1 MKKILSLV
9 QLLPAVAVG
18 LAAAIGFQLSAP
30 ALEAIVWPEEPDL
43 SAVAEDAETLDEEE
57 TEAVA
62 EELLAQGV
70 GDFEDGVYY
79 GSGTGFSGITQVEVV
94 VENRQIVQITVLSY
108 QDDDSFF
115 NRARAVIDS
124 VLTAQTW
131 EVDTV
136 SGATYSST
144 GIREAVKAALKKAA
158 GQSVSALS
166 AEDDED
172 DQTETSTNTV
182 TSQDVTLPEG
192 APADGSYTGTGECA
206 KFGYSVTL
214 TAVFRNGVL
223 TALKDFAL
231 LDNDDEDN
239 EPFAASAWAGMKSN
253 LLSGSTD
260 VVSGATYSS
269 NAILAAYQDAYAQA
283 VAAGGGTVETPDIN
297 SDESQSGDADEE
309 QDEEQGETENDSGTQ
324 DEEQSAEVLPADGT
338 YTASALCEPDEYEDF
353 EAYTLTADVTFAD
366 GMLVSIDNLTS
377 TDDSNLK
384 YYTRAAEGTS
394 KYTGVVAQLIEQ
406 QSSADIDVVTNATC
420 SSVALVAIYEDAYAQ
435 AVAAQTE
442 GEGDSDT
449 GETQDEDSGSS
460 ELTGTPA
467 DGTYTASALCEPD
480 EYEDFEAY
488 TLTADVTFEGG
499 KLVSIDNLTSTD
511 DSNLK
516 YYTRAAEGTSKYT
529 GVVAQL
535 IDKQSSADI
544 DAVSNATCSSVALVA
559 IYENAYAQAVAA
571 AQTEDEGDSDTG
583 ETPDEDSGNSELTGT
598 PADGTYTASAL
609 CEPDEYE
616 DFEAYTLTADVT
628 FTDGKLVSIDNLTS
642 TDDSNLKYYTRAA
655 NGTSK
660 YTGVVAQLIEQ
671 QSSGDIDAVSNA
683 TCSSV
688 ALVAIYED
696 AYAQAV
702 AANEQI
708 TAAAVETDE
717 DTEAEEAEPEETVA
731 EESTEAVSA
740 AETVKE
746 TAAVENATAEAEYI
760 DESTEEPETEQAAS
774 TAPEAEEPA
783 AEEQQTAE
791 DEAAAEETSPQ
802 SEKEDAEE

>member
-1 MKKILSLV
+1 ILSLV

-43 SAVAEDAETLDEEE
+43 SAIAEDSETLSQQE
-57 TEAVA
+57 TEAVV

-94 VENRQIVQITVLSY
+94 VENRQIVQINILSY

-136 SGATYSST
+136 SGATYSSRGILEAVKNALNGTNELSEAADTDTTAAELTVSSYDDSATWADGTYTGSARGFGGTIKVQVTIKDGKITAIQVLSHSGETASYFSKAKAIISRILKAQSPNVDTVSGATYSST

-158 GQSVSALS
+158 GQSVSAL
-166 AEDDED
+166 AEDEEN
-172 DQTETSTNTV
+172 DQTETETN
-182 TSQDVTLPEG
+182 QEITLPEG
-192 APADGSYTGTGECA
+192 APADGSYTGTGECT

-214 TAVFRNGVL
+214 TAVFQNGVL
-223 TALKDFAL
+223 TALEDFTL
-231 LDNDDEDN
+231 VDNDDEDN
-239 EPFAASAWAGMKSN
+239 EPFAASAWAGMKTN

-283 VAAGGGTVETPDIN
+283 VAAGGGTVDTTNDADD
-297 SDESQSGDADEE
+297 SDDTQSGDADEE
-309 QDEEQGETENDSGTQ
+309 TDENEDNSGTQ
-324 DEEQSAEVLPADGT
+324 DEEQSADVLLADGT

-353 EAYTLTADVTFAD
+353 EAYTLTADVTFE
-366 GMLVSIDNLTS
+366 GGKLVSIDNLTS
-377 TDDSNLK
+377 TDDSNVK

-394 KYTGVVAQLIEQ
+394 KYTGVVAQLIDK
-406 QSSADIDVVTNATC
+406 QSSADIDVVSNATC

-435 AVAAQTE
+435 AVAAAQTE
-442 GEGDSDT
+442 DEGDSDS
-449 GETQDEDSGSS
+449 GETDDSASS
-460 ELTGTPA
+460 DLTGTPA

-511 DSNLK
+511 DSNVK

-535 IDKQSSADI
+535 IDKQGSADI

-559 IYENAYAQAVAA
+559 IYE
-571 AQTEDEGDSDTG
+571 DT
-583 ETPDEDSGNSELTGT
+583 
-598 PADGTYTASAL
+598 
-609 CEPDEYE
+609 
-616 DFEAYTLTADVT
+616 
-628 FTDGKLVSIDNLTS
+628 
-642 TDDSNLKYYTRAA
+642 
-655 NGTSK
+655 
-660 YTGVVAQLIEQ
+660 
-671 QSSGDIDAVSNA
+671 
-683 TCSSV
+683 
-688 ALVAIYED
+688 
-696 AYAQAV
+696 YAQAV
-702 AANEQI
+702 AANSQV
-708 TAAAVETDE
+708 TATAVDTDE
-717 DTEAEEAEPEETVA
+717 ETETEEAEPEEITEEETAEETSAEENSTEETEAAEAEEVSETTDNQEQDVPAEQEA
-731 EESTEAVSA
+731 EESVA
-740 AETVKE
+740 
-746 TAAVENATAEAEYI
+746 
-760 DESTEEPETEQAAS
+760 
-774 TAPEAEEPA
+774 EPA
-783 AEEQQTAE
+783 AKEEPTAG
-791 DEAAAEETSPQ
+791 DDAAAEETSPQ

>member
-30 ALEAIVWPEEPDL
+30 ALEAIIWPEEPNL
-43 SAVAEDAETLDEEE
+43 STVAEDSETLSEQE

-79 GSGTGFSGITQVEVV
+79 GSGTGFSGITKVEVV
-94 VENRQIVQITVLSY
+94 VENRQIVQINILSY

-115 NRARAVIDS
+115 NRAKAVIDS

-131 EVDTV
+131 EVDTVSGATYSSRGILEAVKNALSGTNELSDTAEATATTTELSVSSYDDSATWADGTYTGSAKGFGGTIKVQVTIKDGKITAIQVLSHSGETASYFSKAKAIISRILNAQSPNVDTV

-158 GQSVSALS
+158 GQAASAL
-166 AEDDED
+166 AEEEDDED
-172 DQTETSTNTV
+172 DQAETDTD
-182 TSQDVTLPEG
+182 QDVTLPEG

-214 TAVFRNGVL
+214 TAVFQNGVL
-223 TALKDFAL
+223 TALEDFTL
-231 LDNDDEDN
+231 VDNDDEDN
-239 EPFAASAWAGMKSN
+239 ESFAAFAWEGMKTN

-283 VAAGGGTVETPDIN
+283 VAAGGGAVETPDDD
-297 SDESQSGDADEE
+297 SDATEDSGEDEN
-309 QDEEQGETENDSGTQ
+309 QDETEDDSDTQ
-324 DEEQSAEVLPADGT
+324 DEDQDETVLPADGT

-353 EAYTLTADVTFAD
+353 EAYTLTADVTFSD
-366 GMLVSIDNLTS
+366 GKLVSIDNLTS

-406 QSSADIDVVTNATC
+406 QSSADIDAVTNATC

-435 AVAAQTE
+435 AVAAAQSQTE
-442 GEGDSDT
+442 DEGDSDT

-488 TLTADVTFEGG
+488 TLTADVTF
-499 KLVSIDNLTSTD
+499 S
-511 DSNLK
+511 
-516 YYTRAAEGTSKYT
+516 
-529 GVVAQL
+529 
-535 IDKQSSADI
+535 
-544 DAVSNATCSSVALVA
+544 
-559 IYENAYAQAVAA
+559 
-571 AQTEDEGDSDTG
+571 
-583 ETPDEDSGNSELTGT
+583 
-598 PADGTYTASAL
+598 
-609 CEPDEYE
+609 
-616 DFEAYTLTADVT
+616 
-628 FTDGKLVSIDNLTS
+628 DGKLVSIDNLTS
-642 TDDSNLKYYTRAA
+642 TDDSNVKYYTRAA

-671 QSSGDIDAVSNA
+671 QSSADIDAVTNA
-683 TCSSV
+683 TCSSKT
-688 ALVAIYED
+688 LVAIYED

-702 AANEQI
+702 AANEQV
-708 TAAAVETDE
+708 TAAEADE
-717 DTEAEEAEPEETVA
+717 
-731 EESTEAVSA
+731 
-740 AETVKE
+740 
-746 TAAVENATAEAEYI
+746 
-760 DESTEEPETEQAAS
+760 
-774 TAPEAEEPA
+774 
-783 AEEQQTAE
+783 
-791 DEAAAEETSPQ
+791 
-802 SEKEDAEE
+802 